1 VPAAGCDPFPPDRPA
16 EHNVA
21 VTYGQMGT
29 VCPQC
34 GNTDAVHSI
43 QELATL
49 ARARLGQQGPTG
61 PQPGMPAQPQP
72 GTPAQPGWAA
82 EPQAGWMAEPQAG
95 PLPTSRGRQS
105 NYPPRNYS
113 SGDTSFG
120 DSIGDDIAGAVL
132 GAAAGAAARFLGRQ
146 ASRRLQDRLTQ
157 QVQPAMAA
165 KQQNLQ
171 TMLQTQIEIADRHP
185 DLCACLNDQV
195 IFLAGGHRTLPMP
208 NLMSVTVEQ
217 ADAMVA
223 RLRDG

>member
-1 VPAAGCDPFPPDRPA
+1 
-16 EHNVA
+16 
-21 VTYGQMGT
+21 MGT

-49 ARARLGQQGPTG
+49 ARARLGQVPMG

-82 EPQAGWMAEPQAG
+82 EPQAGWAAEPQAG
-95 PLPTSRGRQS
+95 PLPTSGGQRSSYQ
-105 NYPPRNYS
+105 PRSYS
-113 SGDTSFG
+113 GG
-120 DSIGDDIAGAVL
+120 DSSFDGGSMGDDIAGAVL
-132 GAAAGAAARFLGRQ
+132 GAAAGAAAKFIGRQ
-146 ASRRLQDRLTQ
+146 IGRRMQDRLAN
-157 QVQPAMAA
+157 QVLPAMAA
-165 KQQNLQ
+165 KQQTL
-171 TMLQTQIEIADRHP
+171 LQTQIAIAERHP

-195 IFLAGGHRTLPMP
+195 IFLTGGSRTLPMP
-208 NLMSVTVEQ
+208 NLNTVTVEQ

>member
-1 VPAAGCDPFPPDRPA
+1 
-16 EHNVA
+16 
-21 VTYGQMGT
+21 MGT

-43 QELATL
+43 QELATM
-49 ARARLGQQGPTG
+49 ARARLGQQGPMA
-61 PQPGMPAQPQP
+61 PQPGTPAPPQP

-95 PLPTSRGRQS
+95 PLPTSSGRQRS
-105 NYPPRNYS
+105 YQPRSYS
-113 SGDTSFG
+113 GGDTSFG

-157 QVQPAMAA
+157 QVLPAMAA
-165 KQQNLQ
+165 KQQNMQ
-171 TMLQTQIEIADRHP
+171 TMLQTQIAIAERHP

-195 IFLAGGHRTLPMP
+195 IFLTGGSRTLPMP

>member
-1 VPAAGCDPFPPDRPA
+1 MGRSPGQPDPVPVAACDVFPPGRPAA
-16 EHNVA
+16 HNVA

-49 ARARLGQQGPTG
+49 ARARLGQQGPAG
-61 PQPGMPAQPQP
+61 PQPGA
-72 GTPAQPGWAA
+72 PAQPGWAA
-82 EPQAGWMAEPQAG
+82 EPQAGWAAEPQAG
-95 PLPTSRGRQS
+95 QLPTSGGQRNRYQ
-105 NYPPRNYS
+105 PRSYS
-113 SGDTSFG
+113 SGDTSLG

-146 ASRRLQDRLTQ
+146 ARLTQ

-165 KQQNLQ
+165 KQQNMQ
-171 TMLQTQIEIADRHP
+171 AMMQTQIAIAERHP

-195 IFLAGGHRTLPMP
+195 IFLTGGNRTLPMP
-208 NLMSVTVEQ
+208 NLMTVTVEQ

-223 RLRDG
+223 RLRDS

>member
-1 VPAAGCDPFPPDRPA
+1 
-16 EHNVA
+16 
-21 VTYGQMGT
+21 MGT

-49 ARARLGQQGPTG
+49 ARARLGQQGPAG
-61 PQPGMPAQPQP
+61 PQPGVPAPPQP

-82 EPQAGWMAEPQAG
+82 EPQAGWAAEPQAG
-95 PLPTSRGRQS
+95 PMPGPGGQRNSYQ
-105 NYPPRNYS
+105 PRSYS

-132 GAAAGAAARFLGRQ
+132 GAAAGAAAKFLGRQ
-146 ASRRLQDRLTQ
+146 IGRRMQDRLSQ
-157 QVQPAMAA
+157 QVLPAMAA
-165 KQQNLQ
+165 KQQ
-171 TMLQTQIEIADRHP
+171 TMLQTQVAIAERHP

-195 IFLAGGHRTLPMP
+195 IFLTGGSRTLPMP
-208 NLMSVTVEQ
+208 NLNSVTVEQ

-223 RLRDG
+223 SLRDG

>member
-1 VPAAGCDPFPPDRPA
+1 
-16 EHNVA
+16 
-21 VTYGQMGT
+21 MGT

-49 ARARLGQQGPTG
+49 ARARMGQQGPMG
-61 PQPGMPAQPQP
+61 PQPGTQ
-72 GTPAQPGWAA
+72 AQPGWAA
-82 EPQAGWMAEPQAG
+82 EPQGGWAAEPQAG
-95 PLPTSRGRQS
+95 PLPTPGSRRS
-105 NYPPRNYS
+105 NYQPRNYS

-120 DSIGDDIAGAVL
+120 DSIGNDIAGAVL

-146 ASRRLQDRLTQ
+146 AGRRLQDRLTQ
-157 QVQPAMAA
+157 QVLPAMAA
-165 KQQNLQ
+165 KQQNMQ
-171 TMLQTQIEIADRHP
+171 TMLQTQIAIAERHP

-195 IFLAGGHRTLPMP
+195 IFLTGGSRTLPMP
-208 NLMSVTVEQ
+208 NLMTVTVEQ

>member
-1 VPAAGCDPFPPDRPA
+1 
-16 EHNVA
+16 
-21 VTYGQMGT
+21 MGT

-49 ARARLGQQGPTG
+49 ARARMGQQEPMG
-61 PQPGMPAQPQP
+61 PQPGMPAQPQQ
-72 GTPAQPGWAA
+72 GTQAQPGWSAEPQGGWAA
-82 EPQAGWMAEPQAG
+82 EPVAG
-95 PLPTSRGRQS
+95 PLPTPGSRRSGYQL
-105 NYPPRNYS
+105 RNYS

-120 DSIGDDIAGAVL
+120 GSIVEDIAGAVL
-132 GAAAGAAARFLGRQ
+132 GAATGAAAKFLSRQVGR
-146 ASRRLQDRLTQ
+146 RMQDRLTQ
-157 QVQPAMAA
+157 QVIPAMAA

-171 TMLQTQIEIADRHP
+171 TMLQTQIAIAERHP

-195 IFLAGGHRTLPMP
+195 IFLTGGSRTLPMP
-208 NLMSVTVEQ
+208 NLMTVTVEQ

>member
-1 VPAAGCDPFPPDRPA
+1 
-16 EHNVA
+16 
-21 VTYGQMGT
+21 MGT

-61 PQPGMPAQPQP
+61 PQPGMSAQPQP

-82 EPQAGWMAEPQAG
+82 DPQAGWAAEPVAG
-95 PLPTSRGRQS
+95 PLPTPGSRRGSYQ
-105 NYPPRNYS
+105 PRNYS

-146 ASRRLQDRLTQ
+146 ASRRVQDRLTQ
-157 QVQPAMAA
+157 QVLPAMAA
-165 KQQNLQ
+165 KQQSMQ
-171 TMLQTQIEIADRHP
+171 TMLQTQVAIAERHP

-195 IFLAGGHRTLPMP
+195 IFLTGGSRTLPMP
-208 NLMSVTVEQ
+208 NLNTVTLEQ